1 MYAKCPSSNLKK
13 SITHHNKNHKDLKE
27 PQISQEKTTKV
38 TDMLELADKDSKQTP
53 FE

>member
-1 MYAKCPSSNLKK
+1 MSNLKK

-27 PQISQEKTTKV
+27 PQTSQEKTTKV
-38 TDMLELADKDSKQTP
+38 TGMLELSDKDIKLTS

>member
-13 SITHHNKNHKDLKE
+13 SIAHHNKNHKDLKE
-27 PQISQEKTTKV
+27 PQTSQEKITKV
-38 TDMLELADKDSKQTP
+38 TGMLELSDKDIKLTS